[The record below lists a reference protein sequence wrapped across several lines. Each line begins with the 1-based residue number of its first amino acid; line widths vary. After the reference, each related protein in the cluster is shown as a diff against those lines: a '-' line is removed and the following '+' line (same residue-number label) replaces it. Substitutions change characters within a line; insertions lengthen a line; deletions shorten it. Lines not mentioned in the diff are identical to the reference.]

1 MFQILL
7 EHKSP
12 YPDSWSWC
20 DGGHF
25 CQLKWMQHI
34 TGVFL
39 PLNYIFFYSRDVR
52 KGENHKMCA
61 DPETQVC
68 GKYLNQAG
76 FLLLQIML
84 NQWVDA
90 ISPSKRPLK
99 ITFFFSATHCFDK
112 KGAEKKK
119 VSSASAL
126 SKCVI
131 RSLDQNW
138 ITIAPSS
145 WRQQTCRSSLW
156 NLVDTFVL
164 SAGVA
169 ALHKLR
175 SSQCNVPHAELFFP
189 LRASSRQTEGLSQEK
204 LCFR

>member
-1 MFQILL
+1 MRRGSFLPTEVNAAYYRGISATELYFFLQQRCQKRRKPQNVCWPWDTGMRKIPEPGRLFIVANYV
-7 EHKSP
+7 ESM
-12 YPDSWSWC
+12 SWC
-20 DGGHF
+20 YF
-25 CQLKWMQHI
+25 SFK
-34 TGVFL
+34 T
-39 PLNYIFFYSRDVR
+39 PPENY
-52 KGENHKMCA
+52 
-61 DPETQVC
+61 
-68 GKYLNQAG
+68 
-76 FLLLQIML
+76 
-84 NQWVDA
+84 
-90 ISPSKRPLK
+90 
-99 ITFFFSATHCFDK
+99 FFFSATHCFDK

-119 VSSASAL
+119 MSSASAL